1 MMDDIIIIFEMTLQ
15 LMVSRET
22 FDIKDSSEYARHS
35 DRFDVKQRNGG
46 KEG

>member
-1 MMDDIIIIFEMTLQ
+1 MMDDIIVIFEMTLQ
-15 LMVSRET
+15 LTVSRET
-22 FDIKDSSEYARHS
+22 FDIKDSSEYAS